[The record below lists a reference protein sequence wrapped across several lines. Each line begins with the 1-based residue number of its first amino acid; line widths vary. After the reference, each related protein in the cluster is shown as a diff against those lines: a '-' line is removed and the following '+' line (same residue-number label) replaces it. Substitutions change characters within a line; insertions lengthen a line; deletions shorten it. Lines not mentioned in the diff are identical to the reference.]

1 MVPPTPQENPQA
13 SANWDES
20 PRPRYSIFS
29 QTSALSQH
37 VWIRGVLTPSPK
49 HHLDWATTQNRRN
62 AAGSKSALAVVYTLQ
77 SKQTQDVYTFT
88 CMYVCMHVCR
98 YVCMYKGASNNSP
111 NNSNNSL
118 HSSVNLNSSPNNS
131 NNLPNNSNNSPN
143 NSNNSPNNSNNSP
156 NNSNNSNNSQNN
168 SNNSQNKS
176 NNSNNSS
183 TNAGKHVAIHF
194 AIEPPGSTAQSPGS
208 KEGPGN
214 ATADTS
220 ILDVIARSLAR
231 RNRREARRNRREA
244 WRNRRE
250 ARRNRRVQPPGRS
263 ALFMA
268 RLCPR
273 PKPHPLVTYYCPPGI
288 PQWKYDLVK
297 VCGLFANCIRV
308 GSALFSGMVGKDV
321 LPWSRWSLLSNLQRT
336 IGVISGVYVVTTM
349 TCGFDSVHSP
359 FYVTLIMALR
369 GDPYI
374 HARMRLHV
382 TYRRPYTFKADTANH
397 EAFR

>member
-1 MVPPTPQENPQA
+1 MQRQTLVYLMLLPDHSHGAIAKEVWCNRQEA
-13 SANWDES
+13 W
-20 PRPRYSIFS
+20 
-29 QTSALSQH
+29 H
-37 VWIRGVLTPSPK
+37 
-49 HHLDWATTQNRRN
+49 NRRE
-62 AAGSKSALAVVYTLQ
+62 T
-77 SKQTQDVYTFT
+77 
-88 CMYVCMHVCR
+88 
-98 YVCMYKGASNNSP
+98 
-111 NNSNNSL
+111 
-118 HSSVNLNSSPNNS
+118 
-131 NNLPNNSNNSPN
+131 
-143 NSNNSPNNSNNSP
+143 
-156 NNSNNSNNSQNN
+156 
-168 SNNSQNKS
+168 
-176 NNSNNSS
+176 
-183 TNAGKHVAIHF
+183 
-194 AIEPPGSTAQSPGS
+194 
-208 KEGPGN
+208 
-214 ATADTS
+214 
-220 ILDVIARSLAR
+220 R
-231 RNRREARRNRREA
+231 RNRQEA

-263 ALFMA
+263 AFFMA

>member
-1 MVPPTPQENPQA
+1 MQTLVYLMLLPDHSHGAMAKEVWCNRQEA
-13 SANWDES
+13 W
-20 PRPRYSIFS
+20 
-29 QTSALSQH
+29 L
-37 VWIRGVLTPSPK
+37 
-49 HHLDWATTQNRRN
+49 NRRE
-62 AAGSKSALAVVYTLQ
+62 T
-77 SKQTQDVYTFT
+77 
-88 CMYVCMHVCR
+88 
-98 YVCMYKGASNNSP
+98 
-111 NNSNNSL
+111 
-118 HSSVNLNSSPNNS
+118 
-131 NNLPNNSNNSPN
+131 
-143 NSNNSPNNSNNSP
+143 
-156 NNSNNSNNSQNN
+156 
-168 SNNSQNKS
+168 
-176 NNSNNSS
+176 
-183 TNAGKHVAIHF
+183 
-194 AIEPPGSTAQSPGS
+194 
-208 KEGPGN
+208 
-214 ATADTS
+214 
-220 ILDVIARSLAR
+220 R
-231 RNRREARRNRREA
+231 RNRQEA

-263 ALFMA
+263 AFFMA

-336 IGVISGVYVVTTM
+336 IGVISGVCVVTTM
-349 TCGFDSVHSP
+349 MCGFDSVHSP

-397 EAFR
+397 EAFRQLPFT